1 MKISKKT
8 RDIISYLVGGTVVF
22 IGTILLIA
30 IATGW
35 QYDIRTGE
43 LRETGLILMG
53 SEPAGATIRVN
64 DQDITQVTNYRYQ
77 NAPLGNYA
85 LSYQKAGYRP
95 WKAQV
100 EATAGEVTFADYA
113 WLIPNEVP
121 TRQRYAD
128 FSFTTAIQSTDR
140 KRFVFIEQRP
150 ATTPG
155 VVPPP
160 RLFTSTDLSR
170 PPVLL
175 LDPSSTPS
183 QATIGVTGYDSLQMS
198 EDGSQLLIRAT
209 LKDGSIRWQT
219 LATNPSSTPALR
231 DITQDFT
238 INPSWI
244 AWWSTSNTELSYLEK
259 GVLRRLQ
266 LRDQRISEALASNVV
281 HASWS
286 KEWLVM
292 ITQPQSTG
300 APELRIR
307 AADSNDNQL
316 VSKLASQNTAY
327 LTKYFRVLNRDYLA
341 VLGSETKTI
350 TLFSN
355 VLRDSDRQTSS
366 IVARN
371 TTAFTV
377 SPDGRFLVHNANE
390 RLVTI
395 DFERYRRY
403 RFDTPLT
410 GLTNWS
416 WMNDQH
422 LAMLSDGKLRL
433 VDYDGQNNELL
444 AENVNPASPILFSE
458 NKSLLTFTQPVADPA
473 STTKLQQLFLNPEK
487 ILE

>member
-8 RDIISYLVGGTVVF
+8 RDLISYLIGGTVVF

-53 SEPAGATIRVN
+53 SEPTGATIRVN

-85 LSYQKAGYRP
+85 LSYQKADFRP

-128 FSFTTAIQSTDR
+128 FSLTTATQSTDR

-150 ATTPG
+150 AAAPG
-155 VVPPP
+155 VLPPP

-175 LDPSSTPS
+175 LDPSTTPS
-183 QATIGVTGYDSLQMS
+183 QATLGVANYDSLQMS
-198 EDGSQLLIRAT
+198 EDGSQLLMRAT

-238 INPSWI
+238 ISPSWI
-244 AWWSTSNTELSYLEK
+244 SWWSNSNTELSYVEK

-266 LRDQRISEALASNVV
+266 LRDQRISEALASSVV
-281 HASWS
+281 HASWN
-286 KEWLVM
+286 KEWLVI
-292 ITQPQSTG
+292 ITQPQPTG

-307 AADSNDNQL
+307 PADGNDNQL
-316 VSKLASQNTAY
+316 VSKLASQNTSYA
-327 LTKYFRVLNRDYLA
+327 TKYFRVLNRDYLA
-341 VLGSETKTI
+341 VLGSESKVI

-355 VLRDSDRQTSS
+355 VLRDSNRQTSS

-371 TTAFTV
+371 VTAFTV

-390 RLVTI
+390 TLVTI

-403 RFDTPLT
+403 RFNTPLT

-422 LAMLSDGKLRL
+422 LAMITGGKLQL
-433 VDYDGQNNELL
+433 VDYDGQNSEILTQDI
-444 AENVNPASPILFSE
+444 NPATPILFSE
-458 NKSLLTFTQPVADPA
+458 NKSLLVFTQPVTTPNTPA
-473 STTKLQQLFLNPEK
+473 KLQQIFLNPER